1 MVIVGGE
8 ENFDV
13 VGDWTLEYVECLV
26 GAKIESY
33 FNKKRG
39 TEGDG
44 VATEEGKREYDED
57 DDADNSGMDEEKVNN
72 VVQFTFKRCYI
83 DRR

>member
-44 VATEEGKREYDED
+44 VATEEGKRDYDED
-57 DDADNSGMDEEKVNN
+57 TDKPKRDCRTASAVNSWVFFHLYDP
-72 VVQFTFKRCYI
+72 Y
-83 DRR
+83 